1 MGDLSL
7 KDMSDAISCATINAL
22 NDNFNKY
29 NDIMFKSYTICP
41 TTENNDANYRINP
54 KYLNGAYI
62 DKKTCIF
69 KSTERDEMK
78 WAEVFN
84 YGPSYEMKDD
94 NAKIKF
100 NENTRQ
106 KLVFNPR

>member
-1 MGDLSL
+1 MEELSN
-7 KDMSDAISCATINAL
+7 MSDAISCATINAL

-29 NDIMFKSYTICP
+29 NDIMFKSFVVCP
-41 TTENNDANYRINP
+41 TTDKTDDDYRRNP
-54 KYLNGAYI
+54 KYIKGLYI

-69 KSTERDEMK
+69 KSSEPDEMK

-106 KLVFNPR
+106 KIAVNLR

>member
-1 MGDLSL
+1 MDELSN
-7 KDMSDAISCATINAL
+7 MSDAISCATINAL

-29 NDIMFKSYTICP
+29 NDIMFKSFVICP
-41 TTENNDANYRINP
+41 ANDKIDNDYIKNP
-54 KYLNGAYI
+54 KYLNALYI

-69 KSTERDEMK
+69 KSTEPDEMR

-106 KLVFNPR
+106 KIVANLR

>member
-1 MGDLSL
+1 MTELSN
-7 KDMSDAISCATINAL
+7 MSDAISCATINSL

-29 NDIMFKSYTICP
+29 NDIMFKSFMMCP
-41 TTENNDANYRINP
+41 TTDKMDADYRNNP
-54 KYLNGAYI
+54 KYINSLYI

-69 KSTERDEMK
+69 KSTENDEMK
-78 WAEVFN
+78 WVEVFN

-100 NENTRQ
+100 DENTRQ
-106 KLVFNPR
+106 KIAVNLR

>member
-1 MGDLSL
+1 MEILGN
-7 KDMSDAISCATINAL
+7 MSDAISCATINAL

-29 NDIMFKSYTICP
+29 NDIMFQSYIICP
-41 TTENNDANYRINP
+41 TTDNNNDDNYRINP
-54 KYLNGAYI
+54 KYLNSAFI

-69 KSTERDEMK
+69 KSTEPDEMK

-94 NAKIKF
+94 NTKINF

-106 KLVFNPR
+106 KLIFNPR

>member
-1 MGDLSL
+1 MEELSN
-7 KDMSDAISCATINAL
+7 MSDAISCATINAL

-29 NDIMFKSYTICP
+29 NDIMFKSFVVCP
-41 TTENNDANYRINP
+41 ITDKIDDNYKRNP
-54 KYLNGAYI
+54 KYINGLYI

-69 KSTERDEMK
+69 KSTEPDEMK

-106 KLVFNPR
+106 KIAVNLR

>member
-1 MGDLSL
+1 
-7 KDMSDAISCATINAL
+7 
-22 NDNFNKY
+22 
-29 NDIMFKSYTICP
+29 MFKSFVICP
-41 TTENNDANYRINP
+41 ANDKIDNDYIKNP
-54 KYLNGAYI
+54 KYLNALYI

-69 KSTERDEMK
+69 KSTEPDEMR

-106 KLVFNPR
+106 KIVANLR